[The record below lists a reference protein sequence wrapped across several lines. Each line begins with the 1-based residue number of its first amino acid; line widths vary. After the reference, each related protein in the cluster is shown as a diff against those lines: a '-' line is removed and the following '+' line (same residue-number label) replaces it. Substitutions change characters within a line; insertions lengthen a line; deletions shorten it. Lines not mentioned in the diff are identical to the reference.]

1 VTRSP
6 NVLLFTA
13 VAACALASAAATPAR
28 AAGLTSD
35 EVARR
40 AQASSFDVAARAAE
54 RAAAESAVAQA
65 AAAFAPRLSGTAR
78 YTRLSDLTPP
88 TLGTLVLAPADT
100 PAGSAPDPA
109 RLMAVPFSF
118 PIIKN
123 QAAAQATLQVPL
135 SDYLLRLPQAHAA
148 ASGSARAAALA
159 EGAARLRV
167 GTDARVA
174 YWAWVR
180 ARLEAGVAEQAV
192 AQARGH
198 LGDAQSAAA
207 AGAASPADVLRV
219 QSQVAQAELL
229 LTRARSLTAVTEQQ
243 LRTIMHDDSGR
254 SYEIGEDASG
264 GAGAGAAGE
273 GGGARDAAVAGRDT
287 DALRAEAGRRRLE
300 VRALDESA
308 ASAREQAK
316 VARATGLPRLDAVGN
331 AIYASPNPRV
341 VPQDATFRGTWDATV
356 QLAWAPT
363 DMFGTEAAR
372 RGALARAAQA
382 DAERAAL
389 LDGIGLEVTQ
399 AVQAVV
405 EARAAG
411 ETARRGQGAAEESY
425 RVRRMLFQNGRATS
439 VELTDA
445 ETELTRARLDVVGA
459 DIDLRVATARLRHAV
474 GRDTD

>member
-1 VTRSP
+1 
-6 NVLLFTA
+6 VLLFTA
-13 VAACALASAAATPAR
+13 IAAGALAAASAAPAR
-28 AAGLTSD
+28 AAGLTAD

-54 RAAAESAVAQA
+54 RAAAEASVAQA
-65 AAAFAPRLSGTAR
+65 AAAFVPRLSGTGR

-88 TLGTLVLAPADT
+88 TLGTLVLAPNDT

-123 QAAAQATLQVPL
+123 QVAAQATLQVPL
-135 SDYLLRLPQAHAA
+135 SDYLLRLPEAHAA

-167 GTDARVA
+167 GSDARVA

-198 LGDAQSAAA
+198 LGDARSAAS

-219 QSQVAQAELL
+219 ESQVAQAELL
-229 LTRARSLTAVTEQQ
+229 LTRARALTVVSEQQ

-254 SYEIGEDASG
+254 SYEVGEDASG
-264 GAGAGAAGE
+264 GGAGQ
-273 GGGARDAAVAGRDT
+273 GGADATVAGRDS
-287 DALRAEAGRRRLE
+287 DALRAEAARRRLE
-300 VRALDESA
+300 VRSLDESA
-308 ASAREQAK
+308 RAAREQAR
-316 VARATGLPRLDAVGN
+316 VARAAGLPRLDAVGN
-331 AIYASPNPRV
+331 AIYANPNPRV
-341 VPQDATFRGTWDATV
+341 VPQDATFRGTWDATI

-372 RGALARAAQA
+372 RGALARAAQIE
-382 DAERAAL
+382 AERAAV

-411 ETARRGQGAAEESY
+411 ETARRGLAAAEESY

-459 DIDLRVATARLRHAV
+459 DIDLRVASARLRHAV
-474 GRDTD
+474 GRDAD